1 MSAPENRK
9 RRPGTGAVITNQF
22 PIRKRG
28 SDSKKKASRQPSST
42 LIRAGNNFLAPR
54 RQP

>member
-1 MSAPENRK
+1 MSSSENRG
-9 RRPGTGAVITNQF
+9 RRPPQTPYPKTKS
-22 PIRKRG
+22 PKR
-28 SDSKKKASRQPSST
+28 SPNSKSKAARQPSST